1 MSKTAAIFLIC
12 FTVLIFNFVTW
23 QLFAGNFEAAFSALP
38 FLIIIYL
45 FLAPWKKRTP
55 EE

>member
-1 MSKTAAIFLIC
+1 MNKTAAIFLIC
-12 FTVLIFNFVTW
+12 FTILIVTFATW

-45 FLAPWKKRTP
+45 FLAPWKKHKP
-55 EE
+55 E

>member
-1 MSKTAAIFLIC
+1 MNKTVAIFLIC
-12 FTVLIFNFVTW
+12 FTVVIVTFATW
-23 QLFAGNFEAAFSALP
+23 QMFSGNFEAAFSGLP